1 MERPGFA
8 VDLHMPTD
16 TAKEMPGIGSSDEV
30 ASRAPD
36 WSERGIGKNWQ
47 HRFFD
52 RLIRFFGKRPAY
64 HMAYVVTFWYVL
76 SNPSVRKR
84 CRYYLDRRFPRRQGR
99 VRRFL
104 DAYHLIREFGKT
116 LVDITALRILGK
128 RSMVDVCSDAERILE
143 LCRQDKGFVLVSA
156 HVGCWQVGLSNLAN
170 LQKPVSLLMVPDP
183 RAQALLDRRAAKV
196 IDPRT
201 GLAGVVAMT
210 QALLRGEVVAIMG
223 DRTFGEDHNTIE
235 AKLLGDK
242 VFLPL
247 SPYRLAS
254 ATRVPVVVLLA
265 LRTGMKTYE
274 LRLARVIEVPPGL
287 GRSAKEYASYAQ
299 QFIACLEEFTE
310 EHPWQFFNFYDLWH
324 DGAATTTNVNPAPVA
339 QREAL
344 R

>member
-1 MERPGFA
+1 
-8 VDLHMPTD
+8 
-16 TAKEMPGIGSSDEV
+16 MPGTGNPRGLEP
-30 ASRAPD
+30 AAR
-36 WSERGIGKNWQ
+36 WSQRGIGKNWQ

-52 RLIRFFGKRPAY
+52 GLIRIFGKRPAY
-64 HMAYVVTFWYVL
+64 HMAYIVTFWYVL
-76 SNPSVRKR
+76 LYPPVRKR
-84 CRYYLDRRFPRRQGR
+84 CRYYLDRRFPTRQGK
-99 VRRFL
+99 VRLFL

-128 RSMVDVCSDAERILE
+128 RSMVDVCSDAERIVE
-143 LCRQDKGFVLVSA
+143 LCRRDKGFVLLSA
-156 HVGCWQVGLSNLAN
+156 HVGCWQVGLSNLSN

-183 RAQALLDRRAAKV
+183 KGQALLDRRAATV

-210 QALLRGEVVAIMG
+210 QALLRGEIVAIMG

-235 AKLLGDK
+235 ARLFGDK

-254 ATRVPVVVLLA
+254 ATGVPIVVLLT

-287 GRSAKEYASYAQ
+287 GRSATQYACYAE
-299 QFIACLEEFTE
+299 QFIACLEEFAE
-310 EHPWQFFNFYDLWH
+310 EYPWQFFNFFDLWH
-324 DGAATTTNVNPAPVA
+324 DAAATTTIANPAPGA
-339 QREAL
+339 DREAL